1 MRNTGVRRGKQFALR
16 THLFYKIRVLL
27 SADYKPEFESLRD
40 GLLELATIRHVGE
53 LVGRVVTILA
63 QRPHVALARIWQIDQ
78 GDLCDPGDLSA
89 SCRMVTRCPD
99 RTRCLHLVASA
110 GAPGSDNSHDW
121 SRVDGEFCRI
131 PLGVGKVGRVG
142 ATGEAIVVQDFAE
155 DPSWLRRYQ
164 WAARQHIS
172 GLNVQP
178 IKFKQEI
185 LGVLAIFTT
194 IPTPP
199 EGPKWLRIFA
209 DEIAGAIVNA
219 RAFEEIERLRAHLE
233 LENTYL
239 QEEVRE
245 VGAFGD
251 IIGQTASIRQL
262 LRQIELVAPT
272 DASVL
277 ILGESGT
284 GKELVAR
291 EVHRLS
297 RRAEHP
303 LIRVNCASVPRELY
317 ESEFFGHVRGAFTGA
332 IKDRAG
338 RFEAAHDGTLFLD
351 EVGEVPFALQSKFLR
366 VLQEKQYERVG
377 EEKTRTVD
385 VRIIAAS
392 NRDLKKDA
400 EEGRFR
406 QDFYYRLNVFPIEVP
421 PLRERKEDIPMLA
434 VHFLQQAARRLRLP
448 PPRFTE
454 AHGRLLQSYDWPGN
468 VRELQNAAE
477 RALILAQ
484 KGHLQFDLLQVD
496 ALAPLPPPLPRA
508 NGAETPVLTEL
519 EWRQRERENMRVAL
533 VKAGW
538 RIHGAGGAA
547 ELLGLKPTTLISR
560 MKKLGLKRP
569 EPAAPPQAH

>member
-1 MRNTGVRRGKQFALR
+1 M
-16 THLFYKIRVLL
+16 LL
-27 SADYKPEFESLRD
+27 SADYKPEFDSLRD
-40 GLLELATIRHVGE
+40 GLLALATIRHVDE
-53 LVGRVVTILA
+53 LVHRVVTILA

-78 GDLCDPGDLSA
+78 GDLCA
-89 SCRMVTRCPD
+89 SCRMAARCPD

-110 GAPGSDNSHDW
+110 GAPGSDDRPDW
-121 SRVDGEFCRI
+121 SRVDGEFSRI

-194 IPTPP
+194 IPTPD
-199 EGPKWLRIFA
+199 EGPAWLRIFA

-245 VGAFGD
+245 AKAFGD
-251 IIGQTASIRQL
+251 IIGQSPSIRQL

-351 EVGEVPFALQSKFLR
+351 EVGEVPFVLQSKFLR

-392 NRDLKKDA
+392 NRDLKRDA

-434 VHFLQQAARRLRLP
+434 THFLQQAARRLRLP

-454 AHGRLLQSYDWPGN
+454 SHGRLLQSYDWPGN

-484 KGHLQFDLLQVD
+484 KGLLQFDLLQED
-496 ALAPLPPPLPRA
+496 AVAPPLPPPPRA

-519 EWRQRERENMRVAL
+519 EWRQRERENMQVAL
-533 VKAGW
+533 VKSG
-538 RIHGAGGAA
+538 
-547 ELLGLKPTTLISR
+547 
-560 MKKLGLKRP
+560 
-569 EPAAPPQAH
+569 